1 MQIKMCVIN
10 VNFFLLKFNILSRD
24 YVIKRNVL
32 WYKEIVKENMR
43 MNQDQQFEGHRFIE
57 SVVYCIVNK

>member
-57 SVVYCIVNK
+57 SAVYCIVNK